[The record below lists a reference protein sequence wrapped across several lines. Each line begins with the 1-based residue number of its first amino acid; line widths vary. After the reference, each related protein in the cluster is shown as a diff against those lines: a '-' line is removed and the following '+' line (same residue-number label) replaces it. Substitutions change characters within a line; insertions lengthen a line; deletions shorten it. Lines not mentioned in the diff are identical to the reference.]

1 MTDLRMAVRHL
12 VKSPGFSGVALLSLA
27 IGIGANTA
35 IFSLVN
41 AFLLRPLPVRNP
53 QELVL
58 LRNVDG
64 AGGRMSR
71 AGENNGSIDPI
82 TGRGASTSF
91 SLLGFERMRASH
103 APLSD
108 LFAFASFSRVNVLV
122 DGQPEIAVTAQMVSG
137 TYHSS
142 LGVLPALGR
151 TLSAD
156 DDQASATP
164 VAVISFRYWDRRF
177 GRRSEVLGQTIAI
190 NRVPTTIVGVTA
202 QGFDGTTQ
210 AGESPDVTVPLA
222 HYLRFQPDRR
232 GRAQPFYWW
241 LRVMGRLA
249 PGAAAAQAAA
259 ALEPAFQEAAREG
272 WIAVR
277 PAASPDEPVPAL
289 PTLVADPGDRG
300 ENDVRQ
306 QFAGSLQTLMGLVG
320 LLLAAACANVAN
332 LLLARATARRREI
345 ALRLALGASRARIV
359 RQLLGESLVLAAAGA
374 VLGLALAWWARDL
387 LLALRPF
394 GSTKV
399 VLDLPLD
406 ARVLAFTTAATLG
419 TALLFGLWPALRA
432 TGVDLNA
439 EFQSGGRTL
448 GGGRSRLGRSV
459 MVVQIALSLVLLIS
473 TGLFVR
479 TLTNLQHVDPGFNRQ
494 GLILFRIDAAS
505 AGYAPGQFTTLHA
518 RLQEALERLPG
529 VRAATFSS
537 TALLSRVRQNRRMSV
552 AGRAAPSATLPIV
565 NTNGL
570 AANFFQAMELPLV
583 MGRDFTATDTDAS
596 PRVAIVNQA
605 FVRQYFDGQNR
616 LGEHLV
622 IPNYGERVEVI
633 GVSADAKYTELRGA
647 TPPTVY
653 FPALQQ
659 VDGSANFAV
668 RIGGPNQNAG
678 ALFPAIRSAVRGIDP
693 ALPVLDLRTQ
703 DEQIDR
709 LHGQELLFAKLSGF
723 FGTIALALACV
734 GLYGLLSHAVLRRTG
749 EIGLRMAL
757 GALPG
762 HVLRTVLGECLVLVG
777 VGILTGIAAAF
788 GASRLVASML
798 FGVTPADPLTYCV
811 VAAILVVVALLA
823 AFGPARRAS
832 RLDPVAALKVE

>member
-12 VKSPGFSGVALLSLA
+12 MKRPGFSSVALLSLA

-71 AGENNGSIDPI
+71 SGENNGSIDPI
-82 TGRGASTSF
+82 TGRAASTSF
-91 SLLGFERMRASH
+91 SLLSFERMRASH

-108 LFAFASFSRVNVLV
+108 LFAFAPFSQVNVLV
-122 DGQPEIAVTAQMVSG
+122 DGQPEIAVTALMVSG
-137 TYHSS
+137 NYHSG
-142 LGVLPALGR
+142 LGVSPALDR
-151 TLSAD
+151 TLSGD
-156 DDQASATP
+156 DDETSATP
-164 VAVISFRYWDRRF
+164 VAVISFRYWARRF
-177 GRRSEVLGQTIAI
+177 GRRADVLGQTIAI

-202 QGFDGTTQ
+202 QGFDGTMQ

-249 PGAAAAQAAA
+249 PGATPAQAAA
-259 ALEPAFQEAAREG
+259 VLEPPFQEAAREG
-272 WIAVR
+272 WVAGK
-277 PAASPDEPVPAL
+277 PAASADERMPDV
-289 PTLVADPGDRG
+289 PTLVADPGERG
-300 ENDVRQ
+300 ENDVRR
-306 QFAGSLQTLMGLVG
+306 QFAASLQTLMGLVS

-345 ALRLALGASRARIV
+345 AVCLAIGASRARIV
-359 RQLLGESLVLAAAGA
+359 RQLLTESLVLAAAGA

-394 GSTKV
+394 GNTKV

-406 ARVLAFTTAATLG
+406 GRVLAFTIAATLG

-448 GGGRSRLGRSV
+448 GGGRSRLGRGV

-479 TLTNLQHVDPGFNRQ
+479 TLGNLQHVDPGFNRQ

-505 AGYAPGQFTTLHA
+505 AGSAPGQFTTLHA

-529 VRAATFSS
+529 VRAATFS
-537 TALLSRVRQNRRMSV
+537 R
-552 AGRAAPSATLPIV
+552 
-565 NTNGL
+565 
-570 AANFFQAMELPLV
+570 
-583 MGRDFTATDTDAS
+583 
-596 PRVAIVNQA
+596 
-605 FVRQYFDGQNR
+605 
-616 LGEHLV
+616 
-622 IPNYGERVEVI
+622 
-633 GVSADAKYTELRGA
+633 
-647 TPPTVY
+647 VY

-659 VDGSANFAV
+659 VDGNANFAV

-678 ALFPAIRSAVRGIDP
+678 PLMPAIRSAVRGIDP

-723 FGTIALALACV
+723 FGSIARSRWLASASTGCCRTP
-734 GLYGLLSHAVLRRTG
+734 VLRRTG

-777 VGILTGIAAAF
+777 VGILVGVAAAF
-788 GASRLVASML
+788 GAGLLISSML
-798 FGVTPADPLTYCV
+798 FGVTPADPFTYCV
-811 VAAILVVVALLA
+811 VAVTLVVVALLA

-832 RLDPVAALKVE
+832 RLDPVVALKVE